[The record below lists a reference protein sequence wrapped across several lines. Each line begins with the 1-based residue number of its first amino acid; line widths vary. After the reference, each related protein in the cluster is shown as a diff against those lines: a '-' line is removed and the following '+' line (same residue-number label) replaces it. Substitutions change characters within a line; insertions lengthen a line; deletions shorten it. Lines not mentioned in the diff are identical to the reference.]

1 MRICNVLVQI
11 CNLGFVINVYLC
23 RHQPIMH
30 IMGTI
35 TFWVCILV
43 SPNRETAVKLTSDM
57 RLLLDSIPDDTRLC
71 YFRIFNDMQEA
82 LGHKLFIENIS
93 DTERRHIVKTM
104 NPKGIDLRGIY
115 AEKSYENQ

>member
-1 MRICNVLVQI
+1 MTMNW
-11 CNLGFVINVYLC
+11 
-23 RHQPIMH
+23 H

-43 SPNRETAVKLTSDM
+43 SPTRETAVELTSDM
-57 RLLLDSIPDDTRLC
+57 RLLLGSIPADMRLC

-82 LGHKLFIENIS
+82 LGHKLLIENIS
-93 DTERRHIVKTM
+93 DAERWHIVKTM

-115 AEKSYENQ
+115 AEKSHEIQ

>member
-1 MRICNVLVQI
+1 
-11 CNLGFVINVYLC
+11 
-23 RHQPIMH
+23 MH

-43 SPNRETAVKLTSDM
+43 SPNRETAVELTSDM
-57 RLLLDSIPDDTRLC
+57 RLLLDSTPADTRLC

-82 LGHKLFIENIS
+82 LGHKLLIENIS
-93 DTERRHIVKTM
+93 DAERRHIVKTM

-115 AEKSYENQ
+115 AEKSYEISNYKQ